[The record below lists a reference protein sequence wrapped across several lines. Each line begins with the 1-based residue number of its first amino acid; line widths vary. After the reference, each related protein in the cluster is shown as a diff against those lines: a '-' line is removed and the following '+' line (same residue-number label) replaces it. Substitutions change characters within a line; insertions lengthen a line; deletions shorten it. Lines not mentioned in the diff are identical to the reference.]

1 MPLTVG
7 AISESMS
14 AETVVNILTGSYTQ
28 TDGIDHDLL
37 WLATNY
43 IGGSSDAPYAWWP
56 NPHHHNSGSEAA
68 AQITSSLWSW
78 VSASGCPMSSSAQ
91 MIDFIKDHGV
101 LAQWEWVSGSDTY
114 DSNFDVLY

>member
-1 MPLTVG
+1 MV
-7 AISESMS
+7 
-14 AETVVNILTGSYTQ
+14 
-28 TDGIDHDLL
+28 
-37 WLATNY
+37 
-43 IGGSSDAPYAWWP
+43 SDKLHWWDIRRTIFLVA
-56 NPHHHNSGSEAA
+56 NPHHNHSGSEA

-101 LAQWEWVSGSDTY
+101 LGQWEWVSGSDTY